1 MPTRA
6 QVKQN
11 INDIS
16 INNIIRNAFGV
27 RSNASAANE
36 SNALVNVPLNI
47 MNAIST
53 AQPITPDPSSSLINL
68 TVDLLGAEVKGLD
81 TFYVFNLL
89 QPTGDFTIL
98 TDLGLEQLSVRL
110 DMEMDFA
117 VSPQDASTLRT
128 DKNAA
133 NVSDAFSV
141 TFGASNVSLSTG
153 LLAAIDDNVLMNM
166 QLGALYNNPVACGIS
181 SVLRIALTH
190 FTLVIEDLDTPG
202 AVGLFNPH
210 LDNTLTKLIDVIFE
224 MFQVPVLKAMPHLSD
239 TFVRQLFA
247 DSMASF
253 IEKSTAESCPLFPPP
268 TLPPQYIDFQTNSL
282 FLAIKGIADSMLVAD
297 AFDGRPTINV
307 EYIDYYTEQQSG
319 VEGELWFLKESFD
332 METQVPGIF
341 DRVGFR
347 VGNIKVKGI
356 EINALRLLDPV
367 QKHVLLTSFMMG
379 EEKPLSASVDFYL
392 ILSKGDRVVENDFTL
407 TISLNKIFFL
417 LEVLAR
423 VDSEKIGFMP
433 LREITSLSCWAH
445 LVDEFSIEKLLL
457 TIDAVVANIDCHKCT
472 SIGLIELSQNLR
484 KRNASYF
491 STEQTNRDLKKVA
504 DYLAGDDFGN
514 YMNGMLREARKAC
527 NASYPTPPP
536 TSAPTTVEEYT
547 ELLAKE
553 TTEKIMKSLAG
564 ISGVVAVLIAV
575 GVFVA
580 VRKRRRDRRTYE
592 YKEWKRTVDE
602 CRKELSQSTVSM
614 YRSEVVPRMMR
625 FLIPLCL
632 CINIGLFISAHL
644 SLGATVDIIV
654 TFAGERVEILNYV
667 EFSIAKSVIDAFTAG
682 AYMLGIIILCFS
694 GLWPYIKMFTMLYVW
709 FAGTCRLNPVTRGN
723 ILRWMDVLGKWSM
736 IDNFVLVLTVVAF
749 RINILSPDTIV
760 VLPRDFYV
768 VDLVVVPVWG
778 LYANLLAQL
787 LSQVVSHFAIH
798 YHRNIIANA
807 GYHYLNIGKSKS
819 ATPKDV
825 EMTSM
830 KENVHGRTQRY
841 ASTSWLAHG
850 TTMEDKGDRG
860 RGRSMAALS
869 WLSHGTDNVPAD
881 KAAGVYHKEAL
892 CAHVFDRTK
901 RERLQM
907 RFGFEDSF
915 FVATCR
921 YIPPLLWLRLKIL
934 QHFRRRHRRHHHG
947 LWQSRQQ
954 SARVLRV

>member
-1 MPTRA
+1 MRNNLLNVKMMLFQSLVFLLCGIAFALATPDSPFADINAVLSRAQIGVQEAQQFSSSGATITVSGIMCRGISLGDLHVEMQGSQTEKTLTIDVKDITLDCNANWVLELLGTTNIGQVAFTSGGSDILLSIIFSSKNFDLYPPHKSTLAPAPEGCKSTVGVDKLEFDNGSLISGLLTMFSPLIKSQMEGLLGDTICDMAPEMVDTILTSQLRNLTKLINTSDWSIATRDGIIKRILQEEAALKRTYGNDTIFKLNNNAAFSFIRENFLSSLGLPTRA

-16 INNIIRNAFGV
+16 INDIIRNAFGV

-282 FLAIKGIADSMLVAD
+282 FSAIKGIADSMLVAD

-491 STEQTNRDLKKVA
+491 STEQTNRDLKK
-504 DYLAGDDFGN
+504 L
-514 YMNGMLREARKAC
+514 L
-527 NASYPTPPP
+527 T
-536 TSAPTTVEEYT
+536 TS
-547 ELLAKE
+547 
-553 TTEKIMKSLAG
+553 
-564 ISGVVAVLIAV
+564 
-575 GVFVA
+575 
-580 VRKRRRDRRTYE
+580 R
-592 YKEWKRTVDE
+592 
-602 CRKELSQSTVSM
+602 
-614 YRSEVVPRMMR
+614 
-625 FLIPLCL
+625 
-632 CINIGLFISAHL
+632 
-644 SLGATVDIIV
+644 
-654 TFAGERVEILNYV
+654 
-667 EFSIAKSVIDAFTAG
+667 
-682 AYMLGIIILCFS
+682 
-694 GLWPYIKMFTMLYVW
+694 
-709 FAGTCRLNPVTRGN
+709 
-723 ILRWMDVLGKWSM
+723 
-736 IDNFVLVLTVVAF
+736 
-749 RINILSPDTIV
+749 
-760 VLPRDFYV
+760 
-768 VDLVVVPVWG
+768 
-778 LYANLLAQL
+778 
-787 LSQVVSHFAIH
+787 
-798 YHRNIIANA
+798 
-807 GYHYLNIGKSKS
+807 
-819 ATPKDV
+819 
-825 EMTSM
+825 EMT
-830 KENVHGRTQRY
+830 
-841 ASTSWLAHG
+841 LA
-850 TTMEDKGDRG
+850 T
-860 RGRSMAALS
+860 
-869 WLSHGTDNVPAD
+869 
-881 KAAGVYHKEAL
+881 
-892 CAHVFDRTK
+892 
-901 RERLQM
+901 
-907 RFGFEDSF
+907 
-915 FVATCR
+915 
-921 YIPPLLWLRLKIL
+921 I
-934 QHFRRRHRRHHHG
+934 
-947 LWQSRQQ
+947 
-954 SARVLRV
+954 